1 MIKIRTKESHSR
13 AAIVHVDAFTGKI
26 SEMSLG
32 LTGKAA
38 RGTAA
43 VVLALMTALF
53 ICPARAEAAKEEGG
67 KFTFG
72 VVFPPPLREEAH
84 DYFIQLIDKVAE
96 VVGERAEI
104 EIEMLKI
111 KDEPGLYDALEAGQL
126 DYAFMYLPMAPLN
139 AKEELPVE
147 LELVLNLQRK
157 KGAKYCVYSLS
168 DEFSCELARQE
179 KVFLSLYTYIPIRAK
194 LAGEGCDGP
203 LWKVFGSLVKYDST
217 PDGFEALVDG
227 KIGLV
232 ATADFFETTI
242 LGAKEMK
249 GVKSVWCSDY
259 LPLWGLYIHKDVRP
273 EIRGKVRKVLLSIHN
288 DPLIEEWRTFF
299 IAVNAKFVPPDKN
312 LNKNLSE
319 LSEKAMK
326 SGWADELEQFA
337 GKYYRTVPGEAINFE
352 NGK

>member
-1 MIKIRTKESHSR
+1 
-13 AAIVHVDAFTGKI
+13 
-26 SEMSLG
+26 MSLG
-32 LTGKAA
+32 LTGKSAL
-38 RGTAA
+38 GTAA

-96 VVGERAEI
+96 VVEKRAEI
-104 EIEMLKI
+104 AIEMI
-111 KDEPGLYDALEAGQL
+111 KVDDEPHLYEAIKEGKL
-126 DYAFMYLPMAPLN
+126 DSAFMYLPMAPLN
-139 AKEELPVE
+139 AKKELPVE
-147 LELVLNLQRK
+147 LEMVLNIQRK
-157 KGAKYCVYSLS
+157 KGARYCVYSLS
-168 DEFSCELARQE
+168 DEFSCELAKQK
-179 KVFLSLYTYIPIRAK
+179 KVFLSLYTYIPVREK

-203 LWKVFGSLVKYDST
+203 LWKIFGSLVKYDST
-217 PDGFEALVDG
+217 PAGFKAMVDG
-227 KIGLV
+227 KIDLV

-273 EIRGKVRKVLLSIHN
+273 EIREKVRKILLSIHN
-288 DPLIEEWRTFF
+288 DPLLEEWRTFF

-312 LNKNLSE
+312 LKKNLSE
-319 LSEKAMK
+319 LSERAAKN
-326 SGWADELEQFA
+326 GWADELEQFA
-337 GKYYRTVPGEAINFE
+337 VKYYKTVPGETITFE
-352 NGK
+352 SGK